1 LAPWTTEANWNWLL
15 ASLYAKQPADFA
27 AAAAALDKL
36 QPEFLQQA
44 EVLGKIASV
53 YASLQQYDQAIIWYK
68 KMVARYPNQPQVYL
82 EILRL
87 AKQAGQTQEV
97 AATLAQIKTVAPN
110 YLARRKLFCNS
121 PPRLNHKIYAG
132 SLGGL
137 LSKTPN
143 IFRRFIKFC
152 LVGFTN
158 SLVDFLLYWF
168 FTRLVGW
175 PYLLANAA
183 AVIIA
188 ITWSFVLNTF
198 WTWQQ
203 DLAGQNIKIFFG

>member
-1 LAPWTTEANWNWLL
+1 MLEA
-15 ASLYAKQPADFA
+15 
-27 AAAAALDKL
+27 
-36 QPEFLQQA
+36 
-44 EVLGKIASV
+44 LGDYYQKH
-53 YASLQQYDQAIIWYK
+53 
-68 KMVARYPNQPQVYL
+68 
-82 EILRL
+82 
-87 AKQAGQTQEV
+87 QT
-97 AATLAQIKTVAPN
+97 L
-110 YLARRKLFCNS
+110 
-121 PPRLNHKIYAG
+121 
-132 SLGGL
+132 
-137 LSKTPN
+137 
-143 IFRRFIKFC
+143 FRRFIKFC

-203 DLAGQNIKIFFG
+203 DLSWPKYKKFFLVNGLGALWQCLLLYCLVGWLDWPDLGAKVLAIIFVTLWNFILNQLLVFKAAT